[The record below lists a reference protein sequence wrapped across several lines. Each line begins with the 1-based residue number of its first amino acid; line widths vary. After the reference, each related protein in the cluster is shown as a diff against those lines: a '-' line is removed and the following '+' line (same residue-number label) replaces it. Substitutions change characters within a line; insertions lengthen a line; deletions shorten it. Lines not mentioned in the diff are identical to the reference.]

1 MNIVSN
7 LISAVKVEQD
17 KIRESLVAGNVIN
30 FETYQRLVGQFQ
42 GLDKSLEI
50 LNDLLK
56 EKDDDN

>member
-1 MNIVSN
+1 MNIISN

-17 KIRESLVAGNVIN
+17 KIRESLVTGHVIN

>member
-1 MNIVSN
+1 MNIISS

-17 KIRESLVAGNVIN
+17 KIRESMVAGHVIN
-30 FETYQRLVGQFQ
+30 FETYHRLVGQFQ